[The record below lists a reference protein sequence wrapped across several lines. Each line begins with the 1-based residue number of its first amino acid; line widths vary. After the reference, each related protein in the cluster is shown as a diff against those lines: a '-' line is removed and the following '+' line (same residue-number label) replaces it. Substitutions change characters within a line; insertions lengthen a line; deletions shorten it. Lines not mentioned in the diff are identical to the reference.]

1 MYHQGGFRL
10 MVLMDTKEMF
20 QLDDVQYEENQQGN
34 ILNPLYSKSMV

>member
-10 MVLMDTKEMF
+10 MVSMDTKEMF
-20 QLDDVQYEENQQGN
+20 QLDDVLYEENQQGN